1 MDLGQPSNPA
11 RTPILVLALLLTGC
25 VTHQP
30 TQPTAAAAP
39 ATTPP
44 PPPKPAEQV
53 IGLGH
58 SVEGQ
63 PIRLHVLGK
72 PSDRWP
78 TLILG
83 AIHGNEPTS
92 ATVAKSLLELL
103 RADPTLLGH
112 RKVAILPVANP
123 DGLARRLRTNKN
135 LIDLN
140 RNFPAS
146 NWKKT
151 RKGAMF
157 GGEQP
162 ATEPET
168 LALLKA
174 FELLQPARV
183 ISIHSM
189 TAPCNNYDGPAVALA
204 QLMSQSNGYP
214 VKDSI
219 GYPTPGSLGSW
230 AGADRRIPTITLEL
244 PRNQDGESAWRQNRQ
259 ALLAVIRSGE
269 FIDSVKTASWAP

>member
-1 MDLGQPSNPA
+1 MDCGQSSSPA
-11 RTPILVLALLLTGC
+11 RTPILLLALALTGC
-25 VTHQP
+25 ASYQP
-30 TQPTAAAAP
+30 TQPVAKAAP
-39 ATTPP
+39 AARIPP
-44 PPPKPAEQV
+44 AAPLPPKPVEQV
-53 IGLGH
+53 IDLGH
-58 SVEGQ
+58 SIEGQ
-63 PIRLHVLGK
+63 PIRLHVLGD

-78 TLILG
+78 TLVLG

-92 ATVAKSLLELL
+92 ATVSRNLLELL

-123 DGLARRLRTNKN
+123 DGLSRRLRTNKN

-140 RNFPAS
+140 RNFPAT

-174 FELLQPARV
+174 FELLRPARV

-189 TAPCNNYDGPAVALA
+189 NAPCNNYDGPAAALA

-230 AGADRRIPTITLEL
+230 AGADRRIPT
-244 PRNQDGESAWRQNRQ
+244 
-259 ALLAVIRSGE
+259 
-269 FIDSVKTASWAP
+269 